1 MEITIK
7 LNGKSCTAN
16 ANDTILEAAKK
27 NGIVIPSL
35 CFMKDCNEIAACRMC
50 VVEVAGMRGLPPACV
65 TKVREGM
72 EVLTDSPKVQKARH
86 ATLDFLAQHHRMI
99 CDQCSRYSDCE
110 FHALCVAYGISE
122 RDYNPYKIEPDEDA
136 SAPHLIRDTSK
147 CVQCQRCVA
156 ACHSQSMDIIGTF
169 HRGWKKKVAPV
180 KPLAQTDCVG
190 CGQCVAACPTGALS
204 IRDDTAQLRNLIRQK
219 KKHVVA
225 VVTPAAAMGF
235 GKLFYEPEEQDN
247 AGKLVAMLKKLG
259 FEQVYSS
266 VSLQNAHLA
275 AEMSVAAQRGAPV
288 ISEGC
293 PAVRN
298 LVEKQ
303 YPQLRAHLSG
313 IGTQQAFAAC
323 FVRRFYAHETGIPED
338 DILVVYLN
346 SCTAGK
352 TETVDGLFTLTTYE
366 LAFMFRRACVSRFTA
381 MKVWR
386 EQLDAATPFDPL
398 PEAEAAPAETV
409 AGLSAV
415 RAELE
420 KIQSGAYRGAL
431 LKGAA
436 CPGGCASGGGAPR
449 HTSAE
454 SLE

>member
-1 MEITIK
+1 MEITMK
-7 LNGKSCTAN
+7 LNGKICAADT
-16 ANDTILEAAKK
+16 NDTILEAAKK
-27 NGIVIPSL
+27 NGIEIPSL
-35 CFMKDCNEIAACRMC
+35 CFMKGCNEIAACRMC

-72 EVLTDSPKVQKARH
+72 EVLTDSPKVRKARH
-86 ATLDFLAQHHRMI
+86 ATLNFLAQHHRMI

-122 RDYNPYKIEPDEDA
+122 RDYNPYKMEADKDA

-156 ACHSQSMDIIGTF
+156 ACHNQSMDIVGAF
-169 HRGWKKKVAPV
+169 HRGWKKKVAPAQ
-180 KPLAQTDCVG
+180 PLAQTDCVG

-204 IRDDTAQLRNLIRQK
+204 IRDDTVQLRNLIRQK

-225 VVTPAAAMGF
+225 VVTPAAAGGF
-235 GKLFYEPEEQDN
+235 GKLFYETEQKDN
-247 AGKLVAMLKKLG
+247 AGKLTAMLKKLG
-259 FEQVYSS
+259 FERVYSS
-266 VSLQNAHLA
+266 VSLQDAHLA
-275 AEMSVAAQRGAPV
+275 AELEIAAQRKTPV

-303 YPQLRAHLSG
+303 YPQLRACLSG
-313 IGTQQAFAAC
+313 VGTQQAFAAR
-323 FVRRFYAHETGIPED
+323 FVRRFYAQEADIPEE

-352 TETVDGLFTLTTYE
+352 TETADGLFTLTTYE

-386 EQLDAATPFDPL
+386 EQLDEATPFDPL
-398 PEAEAAPAETV
+398 PKAEAATAITV
-409 AGLSAV
+409 TGLGAV
-415 RAELE
+415 RTELE
-420 KIQSGAYRGAL
+420 KIQSGSYEGTL

-436 CPGGCASGGGAPR
+436 CPGGCSTGGGAPR